1 MAVGAKLGLT
11 EGDLAPPPSGR
22 TPGRT
27 CFYVGDRSGNQMVL
41 GPETREARA
50 ARNELM
56 FRAVNEQIVQLTE
69 RFRAQ
74 LREIDIICEC
84 ADVSCTGAI
93 RINLEEYEAI
103 DRATNAFVVI
113 AGHEDADIEAVI
125 AQTDGY
131 FVVRKHGLAGDIVED
146 RRDGH

>member
-1 MAVGAKLGLT
+1 
-11 EGDLAPPPSGR
+11 
-22 TPGRT
+22 
-27 CFYVGDRSGNQMVL
+27 MVQP
-41 GPETREARA
+41 PETREGRA
-50 ARNELM
+50 ARNELV

-93 RINLEEYEAI
+93 RINLENYEAI
-103 DRATNAFVVI
+103 DRVTNAFVVTP
-113 AGHEDADIEAVI
+113 GHEDAYVEAVI

-131 FVVRKHGLAGDIVED
+131 LVVRKQGLAGDIVED
-146 RRDGH
+146 QRDGH